1 MTEEILSNRSGMA
14 QINLSKGAMV
24 GLILALLLP
33 WIVVLY
39 LAVHRGPPSVAIT
52 GVDKLAASS
61 TNREEIFGPWGTL
74 DLVPITL
81 DYPSSHSIYDFDV
94 QPYRQWV
101 FKESTLESIRQLF
114 DQDGLSE
121 ATRDALLKTAVAD
134 ARIKGFVIH
143 PPDAVVR
150 AFSPTV
156 RAALYADLAKNPE
169 NIGPSHPSMFRAD
182 TVGQWF
188 DKSGVPD
195 EIVKKIEPLVYRREN
210 YLLFADPQL
219 VVPEISSRLERI
231 KLYRAL
237 HRTATFRVHVGVGEG
252 QTTDQIL
259 GYWGHPNRAAEIEPL
274 LTAMTARRHGLSVM
288 AFLPPFARE
297 RLFTYPKPHQNDD
310 GVGRDCIWASLN
322 FFNEQP
328 DDHIAEKMDRMMA
341 QDYEPIK
348 SPAQLGD
355 LVLMFN
361 GEKLVHSCVYIAGD
375 VVFTKNGV
383 GTGDPFVL
391 EKMDD
396 VLGRYRCIFSDI
408 RLGFCRRKGF

>member
-1 MTEEILSNRSGMA
+1 MV
-14 QINLSKGAMV
+14 QINLSKGAMA
-24 GLILALLLP
+24 GLIVALLLP
-33 WIVVLY
+33 WAVVIY
-39 LAVHRGPPSVAIT
+39 LAVHMVSPPSKTT
-52 GVDKLAASS
+52 GLATLSSSS
-61 TNREEIFGPWGTL
+61 TNREEISGPWGNL

-81 DYPSSHSIYDFDV
+81 DYPSSHAVYDFDV

-101 FKESTLESIRQLF
+101 FKDSTLESIRQLF
-114 DQDGLSE
+114 AKDGLSE
-121 ATRDALLKTAVAD
+121 ANRDALMNTAVAD
-134 ARIKGFVIH
+134 ARFKGFVIH

-150 AFSPTV
+150 GLPSAV
-156 RAALYADLAKNPE
+156 RAVLYTDLAKNPE
-169 NIGPSHPSMFRAD
+169 NVGPSHPSMFRAD
-182 TVGQWF
+182 TVSQWF
-188 DKSGVPD
+188 DKSGVSD
-195 EIVKKIEPLVYRREN
+195 ETVKKIEPLVYRREN

-237 HRTATFRVHVGVGEG
+237 HRTATFRVQVGLNEG

-259 GYWGHPNRAAEIEPL
+259 GYWGRPNRTAEIEPL
-274 LTAMTARRHGLSVM
+274 LTAMTARRHGLGII
-288 AFLPPFARE
+288 AFLPPFARD
-297 RLFTYPKPHQNDD
+297 RLLTYPSPHQNDD

-328 DDHIAEKMDRMMA
+328 DDHIAVKLDRMMV

-355 LVLMFN
+355 LVLLFN
-361 GEKLVHSCVYIAGD
+361 GEKLVHACVYLAGD

-396 VLGRYRCIFSDI
+396 VLGRYRCIYGDV
-408 RLGFCRRKGF
+408 RLGFCRHKGV